1 MRQETPFA
9 AGTPGDISEGDVVS
23 ARTKGVGGRVE
34 IMVGEVA
41 PITAQ
46 LSAARG
52 VIQRLNLGEFVR
64 ADEDSEYSGT
74 QAVSGGTRNRPSG
87 DPKRNS
93 GPTPP
98 SAPVQKPA
106 PRRLPTP
113 ILDKFG
119 DDITARAK
127 NNEVDP
133 AFGVDEAVAKITQI
147 LGRRTKANPVLV
159 GGPGVGKTAIVDEF
173 ARQAAIGWI
182 PEYENHRVISLS
194 SGLLT
199 ANTKYR
205 GEYEERV
212 KGIIEEAVK
221 SQTTQF
227 PIVLFI
233 DEVHTLV
240 SSKGEGEGG
249 GPDMSNMLKPAL
261 ARGEL
266 KVIGA
271 TTDEEWR
278 IVEKDPAL
286 ARRFNKVTVEEPR
299 GVKNLLILLES
310 SRKLSDHHGVRFT
323 DQAIIAADR
332 LSTRYDKDHNQP
344 DSGLDLLDE
353 AGSAIKMQSRK
364 KDRIAGEKP
373 ELIVDEAAIA
383 QVASKKYNMPVGSLL
398 LDEKE
403 AALTLYSRM
412 NEKVVGQ
419 EELLRTFER
428 VGKREAAGVA
438 DPKRPFV
445 MIIVGPTGTGKTYTT
460 NKFAEETGRPVVRL
474 DMSEYMERHS
484 ISRLV
489 GAPPGYVGFREPG
502 QLTEAVRRSPN
513 AVLLLD
519 EIEKAH
525 PDVFR
530 MFLQVFEDGR
540 LTDGSGRV
548 VDFSNTTI
556 CMTSNFNVSG
566 SSGPSLGFAFPDD
579 RKTPEKTETDN
590 RKELLRLFPPE
601 LINRLDAVVPADK
614 LVGESMVLVARLEL
628 KELEQ
633 LAAKRGTTL
642 DIDPAVGELI
652 AEACQRQFGNAR
664 AARREVE
671 QRIANPL
678 AELILEK
685 GEAATARVRIERK
698 GNGIVLIPTPL
709 SSETSV
715 AAG

>member
-1 MRQETPFA
+1 MQQIAPFA
-9 AGTPGDISEGDVVS
+9 AGTPDDGRDKSEVS
-23 ARTKGVGGRVE
+23 IEAGGAV
-34 IMVGEVA
+34 
-41 PITAQ
+41 
-46 LSAARG
+46 S
-52 VIQRLNLGEFVR
+52 VIQRFNLSELVR
-64 ADEDSEYSGT
+64 ADADCEYGAP
-74 QAVSGGTRNRPSG
+74 QAVSGGTKDRPSG
-87 DPKRNS
+87 DPERNS
-93 GPTPP
+93 GRNQ
-98 SAPVQKPA
+98 SNAPIQKPA
-106 PRRLPTP
+106 SKRPPTP
-113 ILDKFG
+113 LLDKYG
-119 DDITARAK
+119 DDITAKAK
-127 NNEVDP
+127 NNEVDA
-133 AFGVDEAVAKITQI
+133 AFGVDDSVAKITQI

-159 GGPGVGKTAIVDEF
+159 GGPGVGKTAIVEEF

-182 PEYENHRVISLS
+182 PECENIRVISLS

-199 ANTKYR
+199 ADTKYR

-212 KGIIEEAVK
+212 KGIIKEAID
-221 SQTTQF
+221 SQKTPF

-240 SSKGEGEGG
+240 SSKGDGEGG

-271 TTDEEWR
+271 TTNDEWL

-286 ARRFNKVTVEEPR
+286 ARRFNKVTVEEPK

-310 SRKLSDHHGVRFT
+310 SRKLSEHHGVRYT
-323 DQAIIAADR
+323 DKAIIAADK
-332 LSTRYDKDHNQP
+332 LSTKYDKDHNQP

-364 KDRIAGEKP
+364 KDRSSAEQP
-373 ELIVDEAAIA
+373 ELIVDEADIA
-383 QVASKKYNMPVGSLL
+383 KVASRKYNMPVGSMLL
-398 LDEKE
+398 NEKE

-412 NEKVVGQ
+412 QDRVIGQ
-419 EELLRTFER
+419 EHLLRTFER
-428 VGKREAAGVA
+428 AGKREAAGIG

-445 MIIVGPTGTGKTYTT
+445 MFIVGPTGTGKTHST
-460 NKFAEETGRPVVRL
+460 NVFATETGRPVVRL
-474 DMSEYMERHS
+474 DMSEYMEKHS

-502 QLTEAVRRSPN
+502 QLTEAVRRNPN

-519 EIEKAH
+519 EVEKAH

-530 MFLQVFEDGR
+530 MFLQIFEDGR

-566 SSGPSLGFAFPDD
+566 SSGTPLGFSFPDGGA
-579 RKTPEKTETDN
+579 TPEKTETEH
-590 RKELLRLFPPE
+590 RKELLKLFPPE
-601 LINRLDAVVPADK
+601 LINRLDVVVPAEK
-614 LVGESMVLVARLEL
+614 LIGDSMVLVARLEL
-628 KELEQ
+628 KELEK

-642 DIDPAVGELI
+642 DIDPGVGELI

-671 QRIANPL
+671 QRITNPL
-678 AELILEK
+678 AELILK
-685 GEAATARVRIERK
+685 NGEASTQRIRIERK
-698 GNGIVLIPTPL
+698 GNEIVFIPV
-709 SSETSV
+709 SEE
-715 AAG
+715 AAIAV